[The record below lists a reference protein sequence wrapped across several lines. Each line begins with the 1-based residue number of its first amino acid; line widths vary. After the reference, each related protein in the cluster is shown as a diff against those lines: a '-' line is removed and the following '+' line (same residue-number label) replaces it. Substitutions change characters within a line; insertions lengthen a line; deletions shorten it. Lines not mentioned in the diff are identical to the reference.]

1 MIRRRFP
8 ILLLAASL
16 LWAPLSFAKAE
27 HDGKEHGKEHNRS
40 ADAGPAPSG
49 SAGEKHKKK
58 ELTDEQKQKRKE
70 HMAELR
76 AKWGEQLRK
85 PGVKDEMREHMKR
98 MAKLR
103 KIAKVAK
110 DAKKEAVEK
119 RAEAAMKR
127 EKERHDK
134 KMEALKAQPAPAG
147 SASAAPSAPATT
159 GGAK

>member
-27 HDGKEHGKEHNRS
+27 HGKDHDRDRA
-40 ADAGPAPSG
+40 ADAGP
-49 SAGEKHKKK
+49 AGEKHKKK

-76 AKWGEQLRK
+76 AKWGEQLKK

-103 KIAKVAK
+103 KIARVAK

-134 KMEALKAQPAPAG
+134 KMETLKAQPAPAG
-147 SASAAPSAPATT
+147 SAAGMPSAPATA